1 MIYPYEGKY
10 PDIHPSVFM
19 SEDVIIV
26 GDVHIAEDVN
36 LWFGTVIRGD
46 VNKVRIGARTNIQD
60 NCTLHETHQKYPLII
75 GEDVTVGHAAVLHAC
90 TLHDACLIGM
100 GAKVL
105 DNATVHSESLVA
117 AGAVVREGFEV
128 SPGTLAAGVPARI
141 VRELTDDERAH
152 IRNSARQ
159 YLGYVETYR
168 KQKNIERGLDFHSY
182 LEYRK
187 AGRI

>member
-10 PDIHPSVFM
+10 PVIHPSVFM

-46 VNKVRIGARTNIQD
+46 VNQVRIGARTNIQD
-60 NCTLHETHQKYPLII
+60 NCTLHETYQKYPLII

-100 GAKVL
+100 GATVL
-105 DNATVHSESLVA
+105 DNAVVHSESLVA

-128 SPGTLAAGVPARI
+128 PPGTLVAGVPARI
-141 VRELTDDERAH
+141 VRELSDEEREH
-152 IRNSARQ
+152 VRESARQ
-159 YLGYVETYR
+159 YLRYVESYR
-168 KQKNIERGLDFHSY
+168 KNRGLERGLDFHSY

-187 AGRI
+187 SGRI